1 MTDIN
6 KVIER
11 EGNSRTKDRE
21 TANNY
26 IPVTLKELKDIVSEN
41 PTHPEA
47 VAFPCMYDKMTGSG
61 IYNDASIVNID
72 VNQVIAI
79 RDDKEFGIEEVEDE
93 FKITRKTVVKGK
105 RQTTEQEVGNN
116 E

>member
-1 MTDIN
+1 MTEIDNVIN
-6 KVIER
+6 R
-11 EGNSRTKDRE
+11 EKNSRVKDRE
-21 TANNY
+21 CTNNY
-26 IPVTLKELKDIVSEN
+26 IPVTLKELKEIVSVN

-47 VAFPCMYDKMTGSG
+47 IAFDRMYRSMIGSK
-61 IYNDASIVNID
+61 IYNETSIVNID

-79 RDDKEFGIEEVEDE
+79 RDDKEFAIEEDEDE

-105 RQTTEQEVGNN
+105 RKPTQESKTD